1 MNTPYDFTESAA
13 LLEKL
18 FGLTRDGKIE
28 WQRNNLVSRT
38 SEIMTTCRTT
48 LDKDLDA
55 LIWSNDK
62 AAGFRL
68 SEKPDEALYIPEISA
83 ISGRDLLSISINHD
97 HSAEQ
102 GAIYVLLMG
111 LLELARRSVDKIE
124 PKIDRVKQYL
134 DKLAV

>member
-68 SEKPDEALYIPEISA
+68 SEKPDEASYIPEISA

-97 HSAEQ
+97 HGAEQ
-102 GAIYVLLMG
+102 GAVYVLLMG
-111 LLELARRSVDKIE
+111 LLELARRSVDKVE
-124 PKIDRVKQYL
+124 PKIDRAKQYL